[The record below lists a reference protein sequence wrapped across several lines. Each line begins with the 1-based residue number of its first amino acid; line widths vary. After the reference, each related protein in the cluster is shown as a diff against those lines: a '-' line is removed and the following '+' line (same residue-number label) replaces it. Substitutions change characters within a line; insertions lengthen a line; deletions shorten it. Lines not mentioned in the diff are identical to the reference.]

1 MSMGDLYSCHF
12 QSLRQEEN
20 TKVASE
26 INDHKTQVELLY
38 ENICVFPSD
47 TLLHILFSSPAI
59 FRNLLIFYKLRA
71 EGTTGTSYSSLTG

>member
-20 TKVASE
+20 TKVVSE

-38 ENICVFPSD
+38 ENVCVFPSD
-47 TLLHILFSSPAI
+47 SLLHLLFSSPAI